1 MNNLNNENSDSVWD
15 LVELIDE
22 LNYKK
27 LEIMDEGSS
36 KAKIWQKI
44 EPHVRTTA
52 CGDLKEV
59 ASGIVSVP
67 EIRVSPIK
75 KSEIKEAVME
85 YVESVRMKSYKFFLF
100 KKSFWAAATLLAV
113 LFFNFYPKM
122 PFFPSASA
130 QKNTYVQVEQG
141 SVEVTRGDKV
151 FEVLDFMILSEGD
164 VVHVLDGSLA
174 QVYFMDDSRM
184 AMYPG
189 SEVIMRKLHRDEDNE
204 ASTEV
209 EVLLQNGKVWA
220 QVINLTSDDD
230 YFSVLT
236 TEGEL
241 RIERAADLNIS
252 FDGETVKAQ
261 VAKYLASF
269 MTPDASGMLGEG
281 TQLTIYN
288 GEFSIDE
295 SSEIDD
301 TWSEYNSVQSKE
313 HLLSVTDYYI
323 TESADKA
330 HLLSQDPL
338 RVLKQFKKSAY
349 AAVGFA
355 TTLGVEDAK
364 NAIVE
369 AEQLVNDGKNEE
381 ADVKIVEYLS
391 IVAELS
397 GQESGTSTV
406 SQHVDQATKE
416 MSVKIPT
423 NSNLSIIQQ
432 ALDVADEVASESE
445 GERNVKKINNAS
457 NKLNTVSELITA
469 GSYADALDKLED
481 YKDEVFSV
489 VMDITEVPQGE
500 RGEVVGEFLDQKVE
514 NLQLLKIIAG
524 QLDALDG
531 VVDPQ
536 LKEELSE
543 TKQQVI
549 FEINALIVSLK
560 ERAIGTIS
568 DFLSQVQA
576 DETMQVQVLNSLK
589 QNISDYDLIKK
600 INDLEEVYYSDGE
613 LIFLLS
619 E

>member
-59 ASGIVSVP
+59 AAGIVSVP

-75 KSEIKEAVME
+75 KSEIKEVVME

-141 SVEVTRGDKV
+141 SVEVTRDDKV
-151 FEVLDFMILSEGD
+151 FEVFDFMLLSEGD
-164 VVHVLDGSLA
+164 VIHVMDGSLA

-189 SEVIMRKLHRDEDNE
+189 SEVAIRKLHRDEANE

-209 EVLLQNGKVWA
+209 EVLLQNGKIWA

-252 FDGETVKAQ
+252 FDGEIVKAQ

-295 SSEIDD
+295 SAEIGD

-313 HLLSVTDYYI
+313 HLLSVTEYYI

-338 RVLKQFKKSAY
+338 HVLKQFKKSAY
-349 AAVGFA
+349 EAVGFA
-355 TTLGVEDAK
+355 TTLGIEDAK
-364 NAIVE
+364 DAILE

-381 ADVKIVEYLS
+381 AEVKIVEYLS
-391 IVAELS
+391 IVEEIS

-406 SQHVDQATKE
+406 SQHIDQATKE

-423 NSNLSIIQQ
+423 NSNLSVIQQ
-432 ALDVADEVASESE
+432 ALDVAEEGASASE
-445 GERNVKKINNAS
+445 GDRNVKKINNAS
-457 NKLNTVSELITA
+457 NKLNTVSELIAA
-469 GSYADALDKLED
+469 GSYSDALDKLED

-489 VMDITEVPQGE
+489 AMEITEVPQEE
-500 RGEVVGEFLDQKVE
+500 RGEVVSEFLDQKVE